1 VLLGREIFI
10 PLRKVFKGSFYRFA
24 STRWLP
30 PGLTG
35 PKAIL
40 ARELVKAKT
49 HSPGPQRKRQ
59 SCVPIRKPVRT
70 CVSKEV

>member
-1 VLLGREIFI
+1 MLFGREIFI
-10 PLRKVFKGSFYRFA
+10 PLRKAFKASLHRFA
-24 STRWLP
+24 SIRWLP

-49 HSPGPQRKRQ
+49 HTPGPQRQRQ
-59 SCVPIRKPVRT
+59 PGVPIRKPVMN
-70 CVSKEV
+70 CISKEV